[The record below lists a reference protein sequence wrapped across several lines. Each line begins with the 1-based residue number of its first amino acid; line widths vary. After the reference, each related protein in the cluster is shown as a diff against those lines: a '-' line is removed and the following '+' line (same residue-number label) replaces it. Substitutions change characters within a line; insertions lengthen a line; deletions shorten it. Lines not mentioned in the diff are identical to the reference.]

1 MSDLCEKNCSS
12 ESTGLERE
20 SERQRMCQNRTE
32 WEIERVNVGVR
43 VGAMALVRIIIAVNL
58 MVIAKLK
65 AIARTGFMRASTIL
79 VVTGQEE

>member
-1 MSDLCEKNCSS
+1 
-12 ESTGLERE
+12 
-20 SERQRMCQNRTE
+20 MCQNRTE

-43 VGAMALVRIIIAVNL
+43 VGAMALVRFIIAVNL